1 LASVYL
7 GRRYTDIESWRELSW
22 LGDVRSERSSRLIS
36 TQACILAVVAVTFT
50 QGTVGVT
57 TVVTLISAA
66 IALGLG
72 AVAIGAPVAAGL
84 GSLAWTGSW
93 MIAGLVVARRLGF
106 PAIELQATS
115 SAVGAIAAS
124 FWLWALAGRLRAGKA
139 TLKSRSM
146 RDSES
151 VVAMCQRL

>member
-1 LASVYL
+1 
-7 GRRYTDIESWRELSW
+7 
-22 LGDVRSERSSRLIS
+22 
-36 TQACILAVVAVTFT
+36 
-50 QGTVGVT
+50 
-57 TVVTLISAA
+57 
-66 IALGLG
+66 
-72 AVAIGAPVAAGL
+72 
-84 GSLAWTGSW
+84 
-93 MIAGLVVARRLGF
+93 IAGLVVARRLGF

-151 VVAMCQRL
+151 VVAMCQRLAVVLEGVASGSAILASAIVLAIGSNVAILGAWGTFTGVGVILSAALLQIALVPRWEVECLVYLAQGLMVGAYLDLRFAYPLSMAGDAAILTL